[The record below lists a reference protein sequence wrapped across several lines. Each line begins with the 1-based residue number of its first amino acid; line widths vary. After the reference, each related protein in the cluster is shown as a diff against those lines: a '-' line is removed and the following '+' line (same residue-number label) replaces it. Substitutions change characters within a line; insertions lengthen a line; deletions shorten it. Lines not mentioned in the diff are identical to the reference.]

1 MLGCLEAL
9 AQNAPTLSRNKGQE
23 SINVLAMSRGFC
35 DWVGKVGNTYP
46 SVCAIVAA
54 LLPTIYPIAVVGTYS
69 IGELVSNVDN
79 SLGIRAV
86 NLDGRVGDCN
96 CSTTVTMFPG
106 KHRIVKTN
114 II

>member
-1 MLGCLEAL
+1 M
-9 AQNAPTLSRNKGQE
+9 
-23 SINVLAMSRGFC
+23 
-35 DWVGKVGNTYP
+35 
-46 SVCAIVAA
+46 VAA
-54 LLPTIYPIAVVGTYS
+54 LLPTMYPIAVVGTYS

-96 CSTTVTMFPG
+96 CSTTVTIFPG
-106 KHRIVKTN
+106 KHRMVKTN